1 VARRGRPPAGGPDTR
16 EAILVAARELFA
28 ERGYDPTTMRA
39 VAGRAGVDPALI
51 HHYFGTKDG
60 LLEQAITLP
69 ADPAQVLAGVSEDP
83 RHLGEQVVRRVLT
96 AWDDPEAQTRLV
108 ALLRI
113 AMSHERGA
121 ELLRDLITRTVLHV
135 VQGYTADDR
144 PLLRASLAASQLGG
158 LAIGRY
164 LLKVPA
170 LADAEVDELAALVGP
185 TIQRYL
191 TDPLDPPL

>member
-1 VARRGRPPAGGPDTR
+1 MARRGRPPAGGPDTR
-16 EAILVAARELFA
+16 EAILAAARELFA
-28 ERGYDPTTMRA
+28 ERGYATTTMRA

-60 LLEQAITLP
+60 LLEQALTLP
-69 ADPAQVLAGVSEDP
+69 VDPARVLAGVQADP
-83 RHLGEQVVRRVLT
+83 EHLGEQVVRRVLT
-96 AWDDPEAQTRLV
+96 AWDAPHAQTRLV

-121 ELLRDLITRTVLHV
+121 ELLRELITRSVLHV
-135 VQGYTADDR
+135 VQSHTDPDR
-144 PLLRASLAASQLGG
+144 SLLRASLAASQLGG
-158 LAIGRY
+158 IAMGRY

-170 LADAEVDELAALVGP
+170 LADADVDDLAALVGP

-191 TDPLDPPL
+191 TEPLDPSP